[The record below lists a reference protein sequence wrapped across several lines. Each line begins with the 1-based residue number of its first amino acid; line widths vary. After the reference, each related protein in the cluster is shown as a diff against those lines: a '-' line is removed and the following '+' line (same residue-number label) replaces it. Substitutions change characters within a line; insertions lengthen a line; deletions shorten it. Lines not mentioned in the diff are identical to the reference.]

1 MGEDENT
8 EQGGGFQGAVPLLAS
23 VAAGAAAGAIAV
35 VARKAL
41 SGDGGDERE
50 RGDEASRASESE
62 DDRGTAFD
70 DIGQVADDLAGLVDE
85 LRAEAEGEPDF
96 RRLIEL
102 ADAISEYADQAANA
116 FEASAGS
123 DDEDERRERRVTDDL
138 TSRIRELT
146 GGEREEAGAGGGA
159 RKSREKEPA

>member
-1 MGEDENT
+1 MAEDEQT

-41 SGDGGDERE
+41 SGDGGDEGE
-50 RGDEASRASESE
+50 RGDEASQTSEVE
-62 DDRGTAFD
+62 EDRGTAFE
-70 DIGQVADDLAGLVDE
+70 DIDQVADDLAGLVDE
-85 LRAEAEGEPDF
+85 LRAEAAGEADF
-96 RRLIEL
+96 RRLVEL

-123 DDEDERRERRVTDDL
+123 DDEERSERRVTDDL
-138 TSRIRELT
+138 MSRIGELT
-146 GGEREEAGAGGGA
+146 GGEREKAGAGA
-159 RKSREKEPA
+159 RG

>member
-1 MGEDENT
+1 MAEDEQT

-41 SGDGGDERE
+41 SGNGDDEGE
-50 RGDEASRASESE
+50 GGDEASQASDREE
-62 DDRGTAFD
+62 DRGTAFE
-70 DIGQVADDLAGLVDE
+70 DIDQVADDLAGLVDQ

-96 RRLIEL
+96 RRLVEL

-123 DDEDERRERRVTDDL
+123 EDEGEGSERRVTDDL
-138 TSRIRELT
+138 MSRIGELT
-146 GGEREEAGAGGGA
+146 GGEREKAGAGA
-159 RKSREKEPA
+159 RGKGEKESS

>member
-1 MGEDENT
+1 MAEEEQT

-41 SGDGGDERE
+41 SGDSSDESEGDE
-50 RGDEASRASESE
+50 SRAS
-62 DDRGTAFD
+62 DRDEAGTAFD
-70 DIGQVADDLAGLVDE
+70 DIEQVADDLTGLVDE
-85 LRAEAEGEPDF
+85 LRAQAEGEPDF
-96 RRLIEL
+96 RRLVEL

-123 DDEDERRERRVTDDL
+123 GDEGEKSERRVTDDL
-138 TSRIRELT
+138 MSRIGELT
-146 GGEREEAGAGGGA
+146 GGEQDKAESGSGRAERERA
-159 RKSREKEPA
+159 RS

>member
-1 MGEDENT
+1 MAEDEQT

-41 SGDGGDERE
+41 SGGGGDEGE
-50 RGDEASRASESE
+50 GGDEPSRDGGRD

-70 DIGQVADDLAGLVDE
+70 DIGQVADDLEGLVDE
-85 LRAEAEGEPDF
+85 LRGQAEGEPDF

-116 FEASAGS
+116 FEASSGS
-123 DDEDERRERRVTDDL
+123 DDEEDGSERRVTDDL
-138 TSRIRELT
+138 MNRIGQLT
-146 GGEREEAGAGGGA
+146 GGEREEAGAREGA

>member
-1 MGEDENT
+1 MAEEEQT

-41 SGDGGDERE
+41 SSGDGGDESE
-50 RGDEASRASESE
+50 GDKSRAS
-62 DDRGTAFD
+62 DRDEAGTAFD
-70 DIGQVADDLAGLVDE
+70 DIEQVADDLTGLVDE
-85 LRAEAEGEPDF
+85 LRAQAEGEPDF
-96 RRLIEL
+96 RRLVEL

-123 DDEDERRERRVTDDL
+123 GDEGEKSERRVTDDL
-138 TSRIRELT
+138 MSRIGELT
-146 GGEREEAGAGGGA
+146 GGEQDKAESGSGRAERERA
-159 RKSREKEPA
+159 RS

>member
-1 MGEDENT
+1 MGEDEQT

-41 SGDGGDERE
+41 SGDGGGESE
-50 RGDEASRASESE
+50 GDEASEASDREE
-62 DDRGTAFD
+62 DRGTAFE
-70 DIGQVADDLAGLVDE
+70 DIGQVADDLAGLVDQ
-85 LRAEAEGEPDF
+85 LRAEAESDPDF
-96 RRLIEL
+96 RRLVEL

-123 DDEDERRERRVTDDL
+123 DDEGDGSERRVTDDL
-138 TSRIRELT
+138 MGRIGELT
-146 GGEREEAGAGGGA
+146 GGEREKAESGSRRAERERA
-159 RKSREKEPA
+159 RS

>member
-1 MGEDENT
+1 MAEDEQN

-41 SGDGGDERE
+41 SGNGDEGE
-50 RGDEASRASESE
+50 RGDEASQTSEAE
-62 DDRGTAFD
+62 QDRGTAFE
-70 DIGQVADDLAGLVDE
+70 DIDQVADDLAGLVDE
-85 LRAEAEGEPDF
+85 LRAEAEGEADF
-96 RRLIEL
+96 RRLVEL

-123 DDEDERRERRVTDDL
+123 DDQERSERRVTDDL
-138 TSRIRELT
+138 MSRIGELT
-146 GGEREEAGAGGGA
+146 GGEREEPGSNRAQRESA
-159 RKSREKEPA
+159 RS

>member
-1 MGEDENT
+1 MVEDEQA
-8 EQGGGFQGAVPLLAS
+8 QGGGFQGAVPLLAS

-41 SGDGGDERE
+41 SGDGGDQGEGGE
-50 RGDEASRASESE
+50 EASGREQ
-62 DDRGTAFD
+62 DGGTAFD
-70 DIGQVADDLAGLVDE
+70 DIEQVADDLAGLIDE

-123 DDEDERRERRVTDDL
+123 DEGDAPERRVTDDL
-138 TSRIRELT
+138 MSRIGELT
-146 GGEREEAGAGGGA
+146 RREREPA
-159 RKSREKEPA
+159 RS